1 MEHKKSNHSWDE
13 EEIKKYLEHSA
24 EAEEI
29 PPELETEN
37 MRKYI
42 KTQTTG
48 EQQKK
53 YKNITGNIKH
63 WYPAVTAACLC
74 IILLTGVSGITR
86 KAGTD
91 QQTYGTK
98 LQTKDTAAH
107 TTYHNIYQQF
117 SKLWQGEYVQGEV
130 QEYAI
135 GTLDTADMART
146 TAGNEESSDA
156 VRGETKK
163 ESSDQ
168 TEHGV
173 TNTQEKNVDEGDV
186 IKNDGRY
193 LYQVISEET
202 KTATSRNY
210 AIQITDTQ
218 NGLKRKSKIRGFESI
233 SDFYIWKDRL
243 IVIESCELNNSD
255 TGATE
260 DIALLNK
267 QMYTGTAYC
276 KIHIYDTKNRNK
288 PKKIHTFT
296 VKGSYEDSRIS
307 DGYFYFFAQNMTQK
321 PDKEENYEEYIPVV
335 DGKLLSE
342 KDIFLPEE
350 CLSTSYLVMAS
361 IDLKQPEKFQDTK
374 AVVTGAERFYVS
386 EKNIYVTDSSY
397 PDWEE
402 AGTQSDSTKISRIS
416 YRDGKMELEA
426 SGSVEGVL
434 TDDMAMSEYQGNLRI
449 ATTKTAYG
457 IEKVTD
463 DIDGEIIGYDTQE
476 STTCNQLYILG
487 KNLKIKGK
495 IENLAKGEEI
505 YAVRFLGNTGYV
517 VTFRQTDPLFSI
529 DLSDPKKPKVLGK
542 LKISGFSEYLH
553 GYGKGLLLGLGME
566 ADEKD
571 GAVEGMKLSMFDI
584 SDPSDVK
591 ETAKEDLTEYRYA
604 EALYDY
610 KEVLADQEKNLI
622 GFLANGYD
630 KTDKYRCDY
639 LLYSYENGKF
649 VQRMKMDC
657 KEKGNVVGYIRGTY
671 IGDSFYL
678 LYEDGMVQKYSLDN
692 GELAETLEQ

>member
-1 MEHKKSNHSWDE
+1 MEDKKRNHSWDE
-13 EEIKKYLEHSA
+13 EEIKKYLKQSA

-53 YKNITGNIKH
+53 HKNITGNIKH

-74 IILLTGVSGITR
+74 IILLAGVSGITR

-98 LQTKDTAAH
+98 SQTKDTAAH

-117 SKLWQGEYVQGEV
+117 SELWQGEYVQGEV

-202 KTATSRNY
+202 KTATSGNY

-276 KIHIYDTKNRNK
+276 KIHIYDMKNRNK

-342 KDIFLPEE
+342 KDIFLPED

-374 AVVTGAERFYVS
+374 AVVTGAELFYVS

-416 YRDGKMELEA
+416 YRDGKMKLEA

-476 STTCNQLYILG
+476 STTYNQLYILG

-553 GYGKGLLLGLGME
+553 GYGEGMLLGLGME

-571 GAVEGMKLSMFDI
+571 GAIEGMKLSMFDI

-591 ETAKEDLTEYRYA
+591 ETAKEDLTEYGYA

-610 KEVLADQEKNLI
+610 KKVLADQEKNLI
-622 GFLANGYD
+622 GFLASGYD

-692 GELAETLEQ
+692 GELAETLE